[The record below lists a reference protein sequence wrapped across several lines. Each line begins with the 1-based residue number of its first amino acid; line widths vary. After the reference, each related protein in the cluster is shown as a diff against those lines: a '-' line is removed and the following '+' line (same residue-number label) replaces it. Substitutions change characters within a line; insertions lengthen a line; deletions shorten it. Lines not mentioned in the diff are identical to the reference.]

1 MGINFDNLNRE
12 GCMGSMQ
19 QQLGI
24 LGTIWH
30 LLKDCEKPPKK
41 KKPKENLC
49 VDARSPDLL
58 TSGQQSG
65 F

>member
-12 GCMGSMQ
+12 GCMRSMQ

-30 LLKDCEKPPKK
+30 LLEDRG
-41 KKPKENLC
+41 KPKQTC
-49 VDARSPDLL
+49 VEMAGRRGPSRII
-58 TSGQQSG
+58 
-65 F
+65 